1 MMVVTVAYECAEK
14 IPNQKH

>member
-1 MMVVTVAYECAEK
+1 MVVTVAYECAEK